1 MAGAVGR
8 PRKHSPRRK
17 GSTAREE
24 ILDASAE
31 LFTTQGYA
39 TTSTHQI
46 ADAVGIRQASLYY
59 HFPSKSDIFISLLK
73 STTEPSMQI
82 AETLSE
88 AGGTPSLRLWAL
100 VAAEA
105 RLLLSSRWNLGR
117 LYQLPIAVSEEF
129 AEFHHERAALARVF
143 EEIAEDIVGAGDPR
157 AQLPFLLSQTVTE
170 MRPNNGTAPFSPS
183 GEQALPDTAIML
195 ADAALKVI
203 GAELPAERVAWCVG
217 VLNQAEA
224 NADEK

>member
-59 HFPSKSDIFISLLK
+59 HFPSKADIFISLLK
-73 STTEPSMQI
+73 STTEPSMAI
-82 AETLSE
+82 AQAFSADTSSD
-88 AGGTPSLRLWAL
+88 ATPELRLWAL

-105 RLLLSSRWNLGR
+105 RLLMSSRWNLGR

-129 AEFHHERAALARVF
+129 AEFHHERGALAAVF
-143 EEIAEDIVGAGDPR
+143 ADIAAEIGGTDDPR
-157 AQLPFLLSQTVTE
+157 VQLPFLLSQTVTE
-170 MRPNNGTAPFSPS
+170 MRPNNGQAPFDAGDP
-183 GEQALPDTAIML
+183 GLPAEAIML
-195 ADAALKVI
+195 ADAALTVL
-203 GAELPAERVAWCVG
+203 GAPLPEDRVSWTVE
-217 VLNQAEA
+217 VLTSHSTR
-224 NADEK
+224 D